1 MKKSIIVIAVLLAII
16 ATLPIIGNSF
26 MKKTIDIRV
35 NELSSFGLEVKSQS
49 TESSYLSTKRHFVF
63 VLKDSENFVEYLS
76 KYANQQIPP
85 YVNAMLK
92 GTVMGADIEYNNLPF
107 SKSIVVE
114 LYPLSLSKDFREK
127 MQKENPAFEIYLSEF
142 LQSKGVLYHI
152 SYNLLNDEFK
162 GYVKDIVA
170 SYDFKKDLKIAFDL
184 KGTIFKGKGK
194 LIAPQEISSK
204 VKSFHVDIENQKQL
218 LKLDLSKLSSKSKF
232 DSKNSYK
239 TEMELNNLA
248 VHLTGTDSDANVTMK
263 GLDISASSNDTKIK
277 SKLESKV
284 SFKEFHIA
292 SKEEVLNMKKFL
304 FELNIDGLDK
314 NKFEVFRSIASKND
328 LSNSSKYQKDVQ
340 TSLIG
345 LLEKGLTIDIK
356 KFSIK
361 DVEIAKIGNIK
372 GFDIKTMIV
381 IKADPSLTQKMAM
394 SPLMAIGDID
404 FHTKMKI
411 NKKMYSYLMQNP
423 GMLIQLNQYV
433 KEDGNN
439 VIFNIDFVDSKMSVN
454 GQALN

>member
-1 MKKSIIVIAVLLAII
+1 
-16 ATLPIIGNSF
+16 
-26 MKKTIDIRV
+26 
-35 NELSSFGLEVKSQS
+35 
-49 TESSYLSTKRHFVF
+49 
-63 VLKDSENFVEYLS
+63 
-76 KYANQQIPP
+76 
-85 YVNAMLK
+85 
-92 GTVMGADIEYNNLPF
+92 MGADIEYNNLPF

-127 MQKENPAFEIYLSEF
+127 MQKEDPAFEIYLSEF

-184 KGTIFKGKGK
+184 KGATFKGKGK

-239 TEMELNNLA
+239 TEMELNKLT

-292 SKEEVLNMKKFL
+292 SKDEVLNMKKFL
-304 FELNIDGLDK
+304 FELHIDGLDK

-340 TSLIG
+340 TSLIE

-372 GFDIKTMIV
+372 GFDINTKIV
-381 IKADPSLTQKMAM
+381 IKADPSLTQKIAM

-404 FHTKMKI
+404 VHTKMKI
-411 NKKMYSYLMQNP
+411 NKKMYSYMMQNP
-423 GMLIQLNQYV
+423 GMLIQLNKYA

-454 GQALN
+454 GQSLN